1 MVNKVSKSALFIS
14 IFCVLF
20 IGILAVLANI
30 LWIETKRF
38 SHDAISQQFDV
49 LHQNFQSEIN
59 HVILDARSIAIQES
73 KSSLI
78 VDSLVEGDA
87 KRYLTAHWSALFD
100 AYPSLQQIRYIALD
114 GNEQL
119 RAEKSAESL
128 IWRDTKD
135 LQNKA
140 DRYYFIEAVESPK
153 DYYIS
158 PLDLNKERGI
168 IELPYRP
175 TIRSVAKYRVDGEVL
190 GLVVLNFDLRELF
203 SRLKALQSTSAH
215 WLINPDGFFLSS
227 PNNSA
232 WGWLL
237 DRPKNQV
244 SMQFPGFEK
253 RFNGSEDDTPDGNF
267 TSRFKHGIIPIGK
280 RNTDDTDIEDAY
292 YWLVMEKPTEAVAYL
307 ERTKHFFIFGFV
319 AAALF
324 LIGLAYLLIRL
335 LNQLSLEKELAI
347 KAKNKANNAE
357 KSKADFLARMSH
369 EIRTPMNG
377 VYGLLQITLGER
389 NYKKINDNI
398 EQAITSFSL
407 LSRIIDDVL
416 DFSKIEAGKLDM
428 VEAPFRLDSLLN
440 QVGKMMGRA
449 AYGKHIELWID
460 VDPKCPKHVV
470 GDAVRLN
477 QIISNLISNAI
488 KFTSRGEVNL
498 SVELLGENEDTV
510 QLGFEVQDT
519 GIGMTEKQAN
529 QIFGAFTQASRD
541 TNTKFG
547 GTGLGL
553 SIAKQ
558 LVEMMHGKIGVV
570 SQQGKGS
577 KFHFNVLLK
586 KASAA
591 QAESLSEQDVV
602 SYQAIVLTQNV
613 NVETGIQRQCS
624 VLGWPSYVAKSVE
637 DLMSHKSSN
646 SLPRVIIIDEAILS
660 VISKEALADWQQEQ
674 KEITH
679 LVVVSHN
686 TESFDKNS
694 LVLFDDLLYKPFTPS
709 TLYDTVIS
717 CNQSTDELAQ
727 KPVVEDDEKLLAK
740 RLVLVVEDNPINQ
753 QVAGAM
759 LKSAGAIVKFA
770 ENGQECLDLLLS
782 GFKPHLILMD
792 MQMPIMGGVE
802 AAEHIRANATWDNIP
817 ILAMT
822 ANAMEADRKRCI
834 DAGMQ
839 GHIVKPVVKQ
849 DLITQVKLRL
859 TDN

>member
-1 MVNKVSKSALFIS
+1 
-14 IFCVLF
+14 
-20 IGILAVLANI
+20 
-30 LWIETKRF
+30 
-38 SHDAISQQFDV
+38 
-49 LHQNFQSEIN
+49 
-59 HVILDARSIAIQES
+59 
-73 KSSLI
+73 
-78 VDSLVEGDA
+78 
-87 KRYLTAHWSALFD
+87 
-100 AYPSLQQIRYIALD
+100 
-114 GNEQL
+114 
-119 RAEKSAESL
+119 
-128 IWRDTKD
+128 
-135 LQNKA
+135 
-140 DRYYFIEAVESPK
+140 
-153 DYYIS
+153 
-158 PLDLNKERGI
+158 
-168 IELPYRP
+168 
-175 TIRSVAKYRVDGEVL
+175 L
-190 GLVVLNFDLRELF
+190 GLIVLNFDLREVF
-203 SRLKALQSTSAH
+203 SRLKELQTESAH
-215 WLINPDGFFLSS
+215 WLINPDGFFLAS
-227 PNNSA
+227 PNNAA

-253 RFNGSEDDTPDGNF
+253 RFYGGEDDVPDRKF

-292 YWLVMEKPTEAVAYL
+292 YWLVMEKPTEVIAYL
-307 ERTKHFFIFGFV
+307 ERTKHFIALGFAV
-319 AAALF
+319 AALF

-335 LNQLSLEKELAI
+335 LNQLNLEKELAI
-347 KAKNKANNAE
+347 KAKNKANSAE

-460 VDPKCPKHVV
+460 VDPKCPQHVV

-477 QIISNLISNAI
+477 QVISNLISNAI

-498 SVELLGENEDTV
+498 SVELLNENEDTV

-519 GIGMTEKQAN
+519 GIGMSENQAN

-541 TNTKFG
+541 TNAKFG

-586 KASAA
+586 KASVA
-591 QAESLSEQDVV
+591 QEDSLSEQDVM

-637 DLMSHKSSN
+637 DLTTHKASN
-646 SLPRVIIIDEAILS
+646 SLPRVIIIDEAILT
-660 VISKEALADWQQEQ
+660 VISKEALESWQQEQ

-686 TESFDKNS
+686 RESLDKNS
-694 LVLFDDLLYKPFTPS
+694 LVLYDDLLYKPFTPS

-717 CNQSTDELAQ
+717 CSQSIDELAE
-727 KPVVEDDEKLLAK
+727 KPEVEDNEKLLAK
-740 RLVLVVEDNPINQ
+740 TLILVVEDNPINQ

-759 LKSAGAIVKFA
+759 LKSAGAVVKFA

-849 DLITQVKLRL
+849 DLITQVKSRL
-859 TDN
+859 PDS

>member
-1 MVNKVSKSALFIS
+1 
-14 IFCVLF
+14 
-20 IGILAVLANI
+20 
-30 LWIETKRF
+30 
-38 SHDAISQQFDV
+38 
-49 LHQNFQSEIN
+49 
-59 HVILDARSIAIQES
+59 
-73 KSSLI
+73 
-78 VDSLVEGDA
+78 
-87 KRYLTAHWSALFD
+87 
-100 AYPSLQQIRYIALD
+100 
-114 GNEQL
+114 
-119 RAEKSAESL
+119 
-128 IWRDTKD
+128 
-135 LQNKA
+135 
-140 DRYYFIEAVESPK
+140 
-153 DYYIS
+153 
-158 PLDLNKERGI
+158 
-168 IELPYRP
+168 
-175 TIRSVAKYRVDGEVL
+175 
-190 GLVVLNFDLRELF
+190 
-203 SRLKALQSTSAH
+203 
-215 WLINPDGFFLSS
+215 
-227 PNNSA
+227 
-232 WGWLL
+232 
-237 DRPKNQV
+237 
-244 SMQFPGFEK
+244 MQFPGFEK
-253 RFNGSEDDTPDGNF
+253 RFNGSEDDMPDKRF
-267 TSRFKHGIIPIGK
+267 TSRFEHGIISIGK

-292 YWLVMEKPTEAVAYL
+292 YWLVMEKPAEAVAYL
-307 ERTKHFFIFGFV
+307 QRTQYFITFGFI
-319 AAALF
+319 AAVLF

-335 LNQLSLEKELAI
+335 LKQLNLEKDIAI
-347 KAKNKANNAE
+347 EAKNKASNAE
-357 KSKADFLARMSH
+357 RSKADFLARMSH

-389 NYKKINDNI
+389 NYKKINDNL

-460 VDPKCPKHVV
+460 VDPKSPKHVV

-498 SVELLGENEDTV
+498 SVELLSENEDTV

-519 GIGMTEKQAN
+519 GIGMTEEQAS
-529 QIFGAFTQASRD
+529 QVFGAFTQASRD

-558 LVEMMHGKIGVV
+558 LVEMMDGKIGVV

-577 KFHFNVLLK
+577 KFHFNVILK

-591 QAESLSEQDVV
+591 QAETLSEQDIV

-637 DLMSHKSSN
+637 DLTSHKTVN

-660 VISKEALADWQQEQ
+660 VISKEALASWQQEQ

-686 TESFDKNS
+686 RESFDKNS

-717 CNQSTDELAQ
+717 CNQSTDVLAE

-759 LKSAGAIVKFA
+759 LKSSGAVVKFA

-802 AAEHIRANATWDNIP
+802 AAEHIRENATWDNIP

-822 ANAMEADRKRCI
+822 ANAMEADKKRCI

-849 DLITQVKLRL
+849 DLIAQVKSRL
-859 TDN
+859 PDK

>member
-1 MVNKVSKSALFIS
+1 VVNKVSKSSVLIS
-14 IFCVLF
+14 IFCVVF
-20 IGILAVLANI
+20 IGIVAVLANI
-30 LWIETKRF
+30 LWIESKRF
-38 SHDAISQQFDV
+38 SNDAISQQFDV
-49 LHQNFQSEIN
+49 LHQNFQSQIK
-59 HVILDARSIAIQES
+59 HGILNARSIAIQES
-73 KSSLI
+73 KSTLI
-78 VDSLVEGDA
+78 VDALEEGNA
-87 KRYLTAHWSALFD
+87 KRYLTEHWSALFD

-119 RAEKSAESL
+119 RAEKSSGSL
-128 IWRDTKD
+128 IWRDTQD

-140 DRYYFIEAVESPK
+140 DRYYFIEAVESSK

-158 PLDLNKERGI
+158 PLDLNKERGV

-175 TIRSVAKYRVDGEVL
+175 TIRSVAKYRIDGEVL
-190 GLVVLNFDLRELF
+190 GLIVLNFDLREVF
-203 SRLKALQSTSAH
+203 SRLNELQSTNAH
-215 WLINPDGFFLSS
+215 WLINPDGFFLAS
-227 PNNSA
+227 PSDTA

-237 DRPKNQV
+237 DKPKNQV
-244 SMQFPGFEK
+244 SMQFPGFEN
-253 RFNGSEDDTPDGNF
+253 RLNGSEDDIPDRNF
-267 TSRFKHGIIPIGK
+267 TSRYKHGIIPIKQNG
-280 RNTDDTDIEDAY
+280 TEDTDIEDEF
-292 YWLVMEKPTEAVAYL
+292 YWLVMEKPPEAVAYL
-307 ERTKHFFIFGFV
+307 ERTKHFIGLGFAV
-319 AAALF
+319 ATLF
-324 LIGLAYLLIRL
+324 LISLAYLLIRL
-335 LNQLSLEKELAI
+335 LRQLNLEKELAI
-347 KAKNKANNAE
+347 KAKIKATNAE

-498 SVELLGENEDTV
+498 SVELLNENEDTV

-519 GIGMTEKQAN
+519 GIGMTENQAN

-541 TNTKFG
+541 TNAKFG

-558 LVEMMHGKIGVV
+558 LVEMMNGKIGVI

-591 QAESLSEQDVV
+591 QADSLSEQDVMC
-602 SYQAIVLTQNV
+602 YQAIVLTQNV

-637 DLMSHKSSN
+637 DLLVHKSSN
-646 SLPRVIIIDEAILS
+646 SLPRVILIDEVILS
-660 VISKEALADWQQEQ
+660 VISKEALADWQREQ

-686 TESFDKNS
+686 TKSFEKDS
-694 LVLFDDLLYKPFTPS
+694 LVFFDDLLYKPFTPS

-717 CNQSTDELAQ
+717 CNQSIDKLAE
-727 KPVVEDDEKLLAK
+727 KPVVEDDEKLLTK
-740 RLVLVVEDNPINQ
+740 TLILVVEDNPINQ

-759 LKSAGAIVKFA
+759 LKSAGAVVKFA

-802 AAEHIRANATWDNIP
+802 AAEHIRANSTWDNIP

-834 DAGMQ
+834 NAGMQ
-839 GHIVKPVVKQ
+839 GHIIKPVVKQ
-849 DLITQVKLRL
+849 DLITQVKSRL
-859 TDN
+859 PDS